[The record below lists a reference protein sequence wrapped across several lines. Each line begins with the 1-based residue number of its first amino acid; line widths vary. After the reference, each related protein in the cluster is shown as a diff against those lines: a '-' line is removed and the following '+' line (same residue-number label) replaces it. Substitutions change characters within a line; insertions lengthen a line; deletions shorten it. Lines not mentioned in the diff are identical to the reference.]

1 MSTALALELKNLAK
15 TYARKTHPVPV
26 LRGADLDVVAGTW
39 VAVTGK
45 SGCGKSTLLQLA
57 GALDKPDS
65 GQILCFG
72 APVTEMGS
80 GARARFRRQRI
91 GFIFQSYQL
100 LPGLTACENV
110 MVAARLNGKSRSE
123 TLRRADSLLEKVGLR
138 DRSTHRPAELSGG
151 EQQRIAIARALVNDP
166 DIILADEPTGNLDS
180 ENAVEIIKILTG
192 LRDDEG
198 KTIVMVTHD
207 MSLTE
212 HADQTY
218 VLSDGVLGDLSA
230 EALAKA

>member
-1 MSTALALELKNLAK
+1 
-15 TYARKTHPVPV
+15 
-26 LRGADLDVVAGTW
+26 
-39 VAVTGK
+39 
-45 SGCGKSTLLQLA
+45 
-57 GALDKPDS
+57 
-65 GQILCFG
+65 
-72 APVTEMGS
+72 
-80 GARARFRRQRI
+80 
-91 GFIFQSYQL
+91 

-218 VLSDGVLGDLSA
+218 VLSDGVLGDR
-230 EALAKA
+230 